1 MYPEEKPK
9 QNLPENRPNAS
20 MPKTKLDAI
29 LTATRDRV
37 ASLRTQARELER
49 RAAAAPEPRPF
60 ARALAGRDV
69 GVIAEV
75 KRRSPSA
82 GAIRED
88 LDPVAHARAYTQG
101 GAVAISVLTDE
112 LHFGGSL
119 EDLARVASAVP
130 VPVLRK
136 DFILDELQLY
146 EARAAGA
153 SAVLLIVRALSSDGL
168 RALARA
174 ARDQRLGVLVEVH
187 SAGELEQAL
196 GVDPTAVGVNSRDLA
211 TFTVDLAAAERL
223 VALVPGAGG
232 GECRSGG
239 GGAGADGRA
248 ETGEGAVMVTRKVE
262 RGTRNRPYAR
272 RADEPAPGIDERPG
286 VPRSTFRVPRLV
298 VGSRIGGSRGS

>member
-1 MYPEEKPK
+1 MPET
-9 QNLPENRPNAS
+9 R
-20 MPKTKLDAI
+20 LDAI

-49 RAAAAPEPRPF
+49 LAAASPPPPPF
-60 ARALAGRDV
+60 TRALVGRDV

-119 EDLARVASAVP
+119 DDLARVASAVP

-153 SAVLLIVRALSSDGL
+153 SAILLIVRALTPARV
-168 RALARA
+168 RALAAA
-174 ARDQRLGVLVEVH
+174 ARAQGLGVLVEVH
-187 SAGELEQAL
+187 TDAEL
-196 GVDPTAVGVNSRDLA
+196 AVA
-211 TFTVDLAAAERL
+211 
-223 VALVPGAGG
+223 VA
-232 GECRSGG
+232 
-239 GGAGADGRA
+239 
-248 ETGEGAVMVTRKVE
+248 
-262 RGTRNRPYAR
+262 
-272 RADEPAPGIDERPG
+272 
-286 VPRSTFRVPRLV
+286 
-298 VGSRIGGSRGS
+298 

>member
-1 MYPEEKPK
+1 MSQP
-9 QNLPENRPNAS
+9 
-20 MPKTKLDAI
+20 KLDAI

-49 RAAAAPEPRPF
+49 RAAAAPKPLPF

-88 LDPVAHARAYTQG
+88 LDAVAHAQAYTQG

-119 EDLARVASAVP
+119 DDLARVASAVS

-153 SAVLLIVRALSSDGL
+153 SAVLLIVRALTADGL
-168 RALARA
+168 RALGHA
-174 ARDQRLGVLVEVH
+174 ARDQGLGVLVEVH
-187 SAGELEQAL
+187 SVGELELAL
-196 GVDPTAVGVNSRDLA
+196 EVEPTAVGVNSRDLA
-211 TFTVDLAAAERL
+211 TFAVDLAHAERL
-223 VALVPGAGG
+223 VALVPRGVPVIA
-232 GECRSGG
+232 ESGIATRADVERMAA
-239 GGAGADGRA
+239 AGADLVLVGTSVA
-248 ETGEGAVMVTRKVE
+248 GNADPGAAV
-262 RGTRNRPYAR
+262 AR
-272 RADEPAPGIDERPG
+272 LVG
-286 VPRSTFRVPRLV
+286 VPRK
-298 VGSRIGGSRGS
+298 GRG